1 VIAATDDDAVNL
13 GIALAARQSSPG
25 IRTVVRLFDA
35 DFARKVE
42 STLGINAALGASSI
56 AAPTFVASALFP
68 GVVKAFLIQ
77 DRLLVLQQRKA
88 GAEWAGRKPS
98 ELSGVRI
105 LMRDEERPLAA
116 EEEVLAVLWRKLA
129 RPWGASNAL
138 IAAAGG
144 PSSLPEE
151 PRP

>member
-1 VIAATDDDAVNL
+1 MIAATDDDAVNL

-42 STLGINAALGASSI
+42 NTLGIDAAIGASSI
-56 AAPTFVASALFP
+56 AAPNFVASALFP

-88 GAEWAGRKPS
+88 GAEWAGRKPY
-98 ELSGVRI
+98 ELSGIRI

-129 RPWGASNAL
+129 RPWSGK
-138 IAAAGG
+138 G
-144 PSSLPEE
+144 
-151 PRP
+151 